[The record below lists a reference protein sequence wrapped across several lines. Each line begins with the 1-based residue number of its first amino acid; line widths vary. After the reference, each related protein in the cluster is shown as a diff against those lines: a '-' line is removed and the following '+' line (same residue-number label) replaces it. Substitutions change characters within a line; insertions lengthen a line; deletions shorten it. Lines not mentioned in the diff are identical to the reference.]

1 MNIEEN
7 SGDKASR
14 KEKRERTKSR
24 IEGDQVD
31 FSEDPRENHLCF
43 DQVEAAR
50 GGRKSSYM
58 FPGDYDSQLVDGKY
72 VTSVPIISV
81 EDADEKEGNIR

>member
-24 IEGDQVD
+24 IEGDQVG
-31 FSEDPRENHLCF
+31 FSEVTDPHLCF

-58 FPGDYDSQLVDGKY
+58 FPGDYDSELVDGKY

>member
-1 MNIEEN
+1 MRRTPATRPRGKRRGRGQRVGSKEIRL
-7 SGDKASR
+7 ASV
-14 KEKRERTKSR
+14 KSP
-24 IEGDQVD
+24 ILAK
-31 FSEDPRENHLCF
+31 NHLCF

-58 FPGDYDSQLVDGKY
+58 FPGDYDSELVDGKY